1 MSKAFTREGDEAPDE
16 VDAAAVEHSELPPGA
31 KNYITPEGFKK
42 LQDELKH
49 LVRDERPKVVE
60 TVAWAAG
67 NGDRSENGDYIYG
80 KKRLR
85 EIDSRIHFLTKRMEI
100 AEVVNPAAQKN
111 RDQAFFGATVTYA
124 AGGGAK
130 HTVTIVGVDEAD
142 ADRGNV
148 SWVSPVAKALLKAR
162 VGDTVE
168 LRSPGGVESIEVVS
182 IKYPGEHPDK

>member
-16 VDAAAVEHSELPPGA
+16 VDAATAESGPALPAGT

-49 LVRDERPKVVE
+49 LVKDERPKVVE

-85 EIDSRIHFLTKRMEI
+85 EIDGRIRFLGKRLEI

-111 RDQAFFGATVTYA
+111 RDQVFFGATVTYA
-124 AGGGAK
+124 LGGGAR

-142 ADRGNV
+142 ADQGKV
-148 SWVSPVAKALLKAR
+148 SWISPIAKALLKAR
-162 VGDTVE
+162 AGDTVE
-168 LRSPGGVESIEVVS
+168 LRNPRGAESVAVVA
-182 IKYPGEHPDK
+182 IAYPGK

>member
-111 RDQAFFGATVTYA
+111 RDQAFFGAIVTYA